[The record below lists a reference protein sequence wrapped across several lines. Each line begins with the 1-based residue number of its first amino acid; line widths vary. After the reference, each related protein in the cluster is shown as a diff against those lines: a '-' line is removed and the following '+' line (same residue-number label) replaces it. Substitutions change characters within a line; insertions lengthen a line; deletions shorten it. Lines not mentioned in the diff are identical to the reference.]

1 MGQPLKFLVVGT
13 GGYVINLIGF
23 YFLYQAQVIYQVASV
38 VSYIIANFLMYFGNR
53 YYTFQLG
60 HEGLWSALTRYL
72 VVGLLVAGLTVIVL
86 VMLVDVG
93 GLHPMFGQGLALLL
107 VAPIAFTLFKRWTFQ
122 M

>member
-1 MGQPLKFLVVGT
+1 LGQPLKFLVVGT
-13 GGYVINLIGF
+13 GGYVINLVAF
-23 YFLYQAQVIYQVASV
+23 YFLYEAQVIYQVASA

-72 VVGLLVAGLTVIVL
+72 MVGFLVAGLTVIVL
-86 VMLVDVG
+86 VILVDVG
-93 GLHPMFGQGLALLL
+93 GLHPMFGQGVALLI